1 MHRFHPHC
9 MPWDSSP
16 IYPSSTRWH
25 SVGSSTSIVLYQ
37 SNVSYG
43 FSSCSFAT
51 LLICTVNC
59 RVLARLNFGLRYF
72 SCPES
77 YPYWNFELLKKSTRF
92 GWTDSCWSLG
102 RKRTRSGACFSADSA
117 SFSMSRWNSSGPAS
131 FHHPYSWPERVA
143 GLYFSVSLRSPGS
156 AWL

>member
-1 MHRFHPHC
+1 MHRYHLHC

-16 IYPSSTRWH
+16 IYPSSTHWH
-25 SVGSSTSIVLYQ
+25 FVGSLTSIVLFQ

-43 FSSCSFAT
+43 FGSCSFVT

-59 RVLARLNFGLRYF
+59 RVWARLNFGFQWF

-77 YPYWNFELLKKSTRF
+77 CQYWNFELLKKSSHF
-92 GWTDSCWSLG
+92 DWMDSWWLLG
-102 RKRTRSGACFSADSA
+102 QRQIWSGACFSTDSA
-117 SFSMSRWNSSGPAS
+117 SFSTNRWNWSARAS
-131 FHHPYSWPERVA
+131 FHHPYSWPELAA

-156 AWL
+156 AWS